1 MHAVVQSEVRKSP
14 MDAGLVSSF
23 DLVYDEPDCQN
34 IPSFSA
40 VFPFVLSVHF
50 FLPRYRK
57 YSIRAFPVKYGVYP
71 AYLKNV
77 EMY

>member
-1 MHAVVQSEVRKSP
+1 MY
-14 MDAGLVSSF
+14 AGLVSAL
-23 DLVYDEPDCQN
+23 DLVYDEPDCQH

-40 VFPFVLSVHF
+40 VFPFVLSIHF
-50 FLPRYRK
+50 SLPRYRK
-57 YSIRAFPVKYGVYP
+57 YSMRAFPVKYGVDP